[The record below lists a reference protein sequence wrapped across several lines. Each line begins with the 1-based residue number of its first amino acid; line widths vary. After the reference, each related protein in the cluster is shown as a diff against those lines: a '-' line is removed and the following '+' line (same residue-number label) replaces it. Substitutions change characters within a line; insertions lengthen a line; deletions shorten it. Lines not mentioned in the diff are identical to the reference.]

1 MKLSLKQ
8 SRQVTLESHKRNE
21 LARQNSFRLSV
32 IKNFRYFAKLNLKS
46 WKKQLIRQG
55 KNCYF
60 PKGMFNLRASH
71 SILFFQLYIIFKCLS
86 DKMEMLC
93 ICMCGVCVC
102 VCVRACMRA
111 CVCVCVRVC
120 VYSCV
125 YVFGGLGEETPITL
139 LVTVV
144 WIKTVLG
151 KKMHLLTS
159 IIVFKIFRKR
169 NVSASDFFFNK
180 LCPFCAPFNLA
191 FMIVIALKMNN
202 LNTLSYELTRYHIIR
217 QKLYNVT

>member
-111 CVCVCVRVC
+111 CVCVCVCLC
-120 VYSCV
+120 VFMCLCV
-125 YVFGGLGEETPITL
+125 WRFRGGDTYN
-139 LVTVV
+139 
-144 WIKTVLG
+144 
-151 KKMHLLTS
+151 
-159 IIVFKIFRKR
+159 IIG
-169 NVSASDFFFNK
+169 NSS
-180 LCPFCAPFNLA
+180 
-191 FMIVIALKMNN
+191 
-202 LNTLSYELTRYHIIR
+202 LN
-217 QKLYNVT
+217 

>member
-32 IKNFRYFAKLNLKS
+32 IKNFRYFVKLNLKS

-102 VCVRACMRA
+102 VCAC
-111 CVCVCVRVC
+111 
-120 VYSCV
+120 
-125 YVFGGLGEETPITL
+125 EETPITL